1 MTSPVVNMLQEW
13 RLRLSEVVP
22 DTEEKVLQLLD
33 LPRPAEINSLQA
45 LGISRL
51 EIDRSVSCVNVW
63 FRELLFADV
72 LVAFGDPTEAIARAP
87 GNFHESPRGY
97 RVGDPYSTRFT
108 FYVRSKAVTNEANR
122 LEWIEYCDRLLISLL
137 RPGWDIATDPRAVP
151 VARVVPVGRFRAW
164 WQRMRRNG

>member
-1 MTSPVVNMLQEW
+1 MTNPVVNMLQEW

-22 DTEEKVLQLLD
+22 DTEEKVLQLLN

-63 FRELLFADV
+63 FRDLLFADV
-72 LVAFGDPTEAIARAP
+72 VAGFGDPTECIVRAP
-87 GNFHESPRGY
+87 GNFHESPKGY
-97 RVGDPYSTRFT
+97 RVAGLYSTRFT
-108 FYVRSKAVTNEANR
+108 FYVRSKAVTNEANQ

-137 RPGWDIATDPRAVP
+137 RPGWDIATDARALH
-151 VARVVPVGRFRAW
+151 VGRFRGW
-164 WQRMRRNG
+164 WRRLRRNA